1 MPVHQQQLPGLDDIQ
16 LVQQPAVEPGQS
28 IQERFEAFNDLN
40 PWVLQQLEALAGDCV
55 AKGFRRVGIGMLFEL
70 LRWRYGEATRGDVF
84 RLNNNFRS
92 RYVRLLIER
101 RPEWAALFETRT
113 LRAE

>member
-16 LVQQPAVEPGQS
+16 RVQHPAIHPGQS
-28 IQERFEAFNDLN
+28 IQERFEAFNALN
-40 PWVLQQLEALAGDCV
+40 PWVLRHLEQLTADCV
-55 AKGFRRVGIGMLFEL
+55 TKGFRRVGIGMLFEL
-70 LRWRYGEATRGDVF
+70 LRWRYGQATQGDAF

-101 RPEWAALFETRT
+101 HTEWAHLFETRA
-113 LRAE
+113 LRAA